1 MAVFLF
7 FVLVI
12 AVDVGVGRL
21 SKAKWL
27 GVGKV
32 CD

>member
-1 MAVFLF
+1 MDSCFMLHSFFLL
-7 FVLVI
+7 LVI

-27 GVGKV
+27 GM
-32 CD
+32 